1 MGYLIAGR
9 YRERAATIKYITSVA
24 STSLQQDVVAAFIS
38 DGGYQHHLR
47 ELRATLKANTARMI
61 SAMSEA
67 FPGGCRVL
75 FCRAADKHIAIAPGA
90 VFSRTGRYNNYLRM
104 HSGAV

>member
-9 YRERAATIKYITSVA
+9 YRKRAATIKYITSVA

-47 ELRATLKANTARMI
+47 KLRAALKANTARMI

-67 FPGGCRVL
+67 FPAGCRVS
-75 FCRAADKHIAIAPGA
+75 
-90 VFSRTGRYNNYLRM
+90 VLR
-104 HSGAV
+104 GGYIL